1 MDRAAYDEIADW
13 YDDAVQNGILA
24 PFHDWVIL
32 IVLDL
37 AKEVKGLRVCDLAC
51 GQGIVTRRLAE
62 RGASVV
68 GVDLSE
74 KLLDIAWRYER
85 EEPRGISYVR
95 GDAQALDAIADE
107 TFDGVVCN
115 TALMDIPDLAAA
127 LRTVSRIL
135 RPRGWF
141 VFSVVHPIFQTPGS
155 PRWTRKG
162 DVIVGADVRN
172 YFAEG
177 YWRRDDLDGV
187 RGRVG
192 AYHRTLSTYINALVQ
207 SGLTIERL
215 SEPRATGR
223 FGDLAPVY
231 KELPVALI
239 ARCTKNGV
247 SGKT

>member
-1 MDRAAYDEIADW
+1 MSRAAYDEIADW
-13 YDDAVQNGILA
+13 YDDAVRSGPLA
-24 PFHDWVIL
+24 PFHDWVIP

-62 RGASVV
+62 RGAWVV

-74 KLLDIAWRYER
+74 RLLDIAWRYER
-85 EEPRGISYVR
+85 ENPQGINYVR
-95 GDAQALDAIADE
+95 GDAQALDAVADE

-135 RPRGWF
+135 RSSGWF

-155 PRWTRKG
+155 PRWIREE
-162 DVIVGADVRN
+162 DVIVGTEIRN

-177 YWRRDDLDGV
+177 YWRRDNLDGV

-192 AYHRTLSTYINALVQ
+192 AYHRTFSTYFNALVQ
-207 SGLTIERL
+207 SGLTIEHC

-223 FGDLAPVY
+223 FGELAPVY

-239 ARCTKNGV
+239 VRCTKNSV
-247 SGKT
+247 FAKT